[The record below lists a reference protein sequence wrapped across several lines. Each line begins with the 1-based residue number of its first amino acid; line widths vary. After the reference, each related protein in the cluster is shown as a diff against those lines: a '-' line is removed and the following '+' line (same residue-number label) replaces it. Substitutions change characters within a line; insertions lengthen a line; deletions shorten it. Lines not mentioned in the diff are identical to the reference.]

1 MERVMNCP
9 CGSEHEYSDCCQPVI
24 KGDRVAATAEALM
37 RARYT
42 AYSQVEMDFLQTTV
56 HPDYRQDE
64 DSDGARDWAENS
76 EWHGLEIITTTAG
89 GQDDEVGEVEFVA
102 SYTYAGEN
110 KQYHEVAEFR
120 RSEGAWMFTEGR
132 PGVKKPLVR
141 SEPRTGRNDP
151 CLCGSGKKFKRC
163 CGR

>member
-1 MERVMNCP
+1 MEREMNCP

-120 RSEGAWMFTEGR
+120 RSEGVWMFTEGR

>member
-1 MERVMNCP
+1 MEREMNCP
-9 CGSEHEYSDCCQPVI
+9 CGSEHDYSDCCLPVI
-24 KGDRVAATAEALM
+24 KGERAAATAEALM

-56 HPDYRQDE
+56 HPDFRQDE

-76 EWHGLEIITTTAG
+76 EWHGLEILTTTAG

-102 SYTYAGEN
+102 SYTYSGED
-110 KQYHEVAEFR
+110 KQYHEVAAFR
-120 RSEGAWMFTEGR
+120 RSEGAWFFTEGR
-132 PGVKKPLVR
+132 PGVKKPLTR
-141 SEPRTGRNDP
+141 TEPRTGRNDP
-151 CLCGSGKKFKRC
+151 CHCGSGKKFKRC